1 VLQIHTTIDL
11 LLLETATRLM
21 EPLLFQSM
29 ATLHRFL
36 LIDLHIL
43 RTADLFLLL
52 SAHLEEILTQIATAL
67 HLPVALL

>member
-1 VLQIHTTIDL
+1 MIDL
-11 LLLETATRLM
+11 LLLETLTRLM
-21 EPLLFQSM
+21 EPLLFQLM

-43 RTADLFLLL
+43 RTADLFHLLL
-52 SAHLEEILTQIATAL
+52 AHLEGILTQIAMAH

>member
-1 VLQIHTTIDL
+1 
-11 LLLETATRLM
+11 M
-21 EPLLFQSM
+21 EPLLLQLM